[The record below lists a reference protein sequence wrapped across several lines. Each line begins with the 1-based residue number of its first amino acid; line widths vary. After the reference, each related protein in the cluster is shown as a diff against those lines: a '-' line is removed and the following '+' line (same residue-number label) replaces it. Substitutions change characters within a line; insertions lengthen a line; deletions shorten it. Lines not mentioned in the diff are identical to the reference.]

1 MSFEIT
7 NRVAES
13 SLVTI
18 DFDEFINQKKIIV
31 FDLKMWLKDE
41 LILIEKDFRN
51 SVNNHNWKDYNE
63 HLVLIQCSNNAIIPH
78 WAYLLISSKL
88 KENGIKNFIGSEE
101 DYNNYSIINS
111 IHNIDLNEFK
121 DKSVIVKG
129 CSNYA
134 NKNYYYSLLVDKIQ
148 NVVKSIMFGEACSSV
163 PIFKSKK

>member
-1 MSFEIT
+1 MSYEIK

-121 DKSVIVKG
+121 EKSVIVKG

-134 NKNYYYSLLVDKIQ
+134 NKNYYYSLIVDKIQ
-148 NVVKSIMFGEACSSV
+148 NEVKSLMFGEACSSV
-163 PIFKSKK
+163 PIYKRKK

>member
-31 FDLKMWLKDE
+31 FDLKIWLKDE

-51 SVNNHNWKDYNE
+51 KVNNHDWNDYNN

-121 DKSVIVKG
+121 EKSVIVKG

-134 NKNYYYSLLVDKIQ
+134 NKNYYYSLIVDKIQ
-148 NVVKSIMFGEACSSV
+148 NEVKSLMFGEACSSV
-163 PIFKSKK
+163 PIFKRKK

>member
-1 MSFEIT
+1 MSFEIK

-18 DFDEFINQKKIIV
+18 DFDEFINKKKIIV
-31 FDLKMWLKDE
+31 FDIKTWLKDE

-51 SVNNHNWKDYNE
+51 KVNNHDWNDYNN

-121 DKSVIVKG
+121 EKSVIVKG

-134 NKNYYYSLLVDKIQ
+134 NKNYYYSLIVDKIQ
-148 NVVKSIMFGEACSSV
+148 NEVKSLMFGEACSSV
-163 PIFKSKK
+163 PIFKRKK

>member
-1 MSFEIT
+1 MSYEIK

-18 DFDEFINQKKIIV
+18 DFDKFINQKKIIV

-88 KENGIKNFIGSEE
+88 KANGIENFIGSEE

-121 DKSVIVKG
+121 EKSVIVKG

-134 NKNYYYSLLVDKIQ
+134 NKNYYYSLIVDKIQ
-148 NVVKSIMFGEACSSV
+148 NEVKSLMFGEACSSV
-163 PIFKSKK
+163 PIYKRKK

>member
-1 MSFEIT
+1 MSYEIK

-18 DFDEFINQKKIIV
+18 DFDEFIKQKKIIV

-51 SVNNHNWKDYNE
+51 NVDNHNWKDYND

-78 WAYLLISSKL
+78 WAYLLISSNL

-101 DYNNYSIINS
+101 DI
-111 IHNIDLNEFK
+111 
-121 DKSVIVKG
+121 
-129 CSNYA
+129 
-134 NKNYYYSLLVDKIQ
+134 
-148 NVVKSIMFGEACSSV
+148 
-163 PIFKSKK
+163 

>member
-1 MSFEIT
+1 MSYEIK

-88 KENGIKNFIGSEE
+88 KENGINNFIGSEE

-111 IHNIDLNEFK
+111 INNIDLDEFK
-121 DKSVIVKG
+121 EKSVIVKG

-134 NKNYYYSLLVDKIQ
+134 NKNYYYSLIVDKIQ
-148 NVVKSIMFGEACSSV
+148 NEVKSLMFGEACSSV
-163 PIFKSKK
+163 PIFKRKK

>member
-1 MSFEIT
+1 MSYEIK

-51 SVNNHNWKDYNE
+51 NVNNHNWKDYND

-101 DYNNYSIINS
+101 NYKNYSIINS

-121 DKSVIVKG
+121 EKSVIVKG

-134 NKNYYYSLLVDKIQ
+134 NKNYYYSLIVDKIQ
-148 NVVKSIMFGEACSSV
+148 NEVKSLMFGEACSSV
-163 PIFKSKK
+163 PIFKRKK

>member
-1 MSFEIT
+1 MSFEIK

-18 DFDEFINQKKIIV
+18 DFDEFINKKKIIV
-31 FDLKMWLKDE
+31 FDIKIWLKDE
-41 LILIEKDFRN
+41 LILIEKVFRN
-51 SVNNHNWKDYNE
+51 NVNNHDWNDYNN

-121 DKSVIVKG
+121 EKSVIVKG

-134 NKNYYYSLLVDKIQ
+134 NKNYYYSLIVDKIQ
-148 NVVKSIMFGEACSSV
+148 NEVKSLMFGEACSSV
-163 PIFKSKK
+163 PIFKRKK

>member
-1 MSFEIT
+1 MSYEIK

-51 SVNNHNWKDYNE
+51 NVNNHNWKNYND

-121 DKSVIVKG
+121 EKSVIVKG

-134 NKNYYYSLLVDKIQ
+134 NKNYYYSLIVDKIQ
-148 NVVKSIMFGEACSSV
+148 NVVKSLMFGEACSSV

>member
-1 MSFEIT
+1 MSYEIK

-18 DFDEFINQKKIIV
+18 DFDEFINKKKIIV

-63 HLVLIQCSNNAIIPH
+63 HLVLIQCSTNAIIPH

-121 DKSVIVKG
+121 EKSVIVKG

-134 NKNYYYSLLVDKIQ
+134 NKNYYYSLIVDKIQ
-148 NVVKSIMFGEACSSV
+148 NEVKSLMFGEACSSV
-163 PIFKSKK
+163 PIYKRKK

>member
-1 MSFEIT
+1 MSYEIK

-101 DYNNYSIINS
+101 DYKNYSIINS

-121 DKSVIVKG
+121 EKSVIVKG

-134 NKNYYYSLLVDKIQ
+134 NKNYYYSLIVDKIQ
-148 NVVKSIMFGEACSSV
+148 NEVKSLMFGEACSSV
-163 PIFKSKK
+163 PIYKRKK

>member
-1 MSFEIT
+1 MSFEIK

-18 DFDEFINQKKIIV
+18 DFDEFINKKKIIV
-31 FDLKMWLKDE
+31 FDIKIWLKDE

-51 SVNNHNWKDYNE
+51 KVNNHDWNDYNN

-121 DKSVIVKG
+121 EKSVIVKG

-134 NKNYYYSLLVDKIQ
+134 NKNYYYSLIVNKIQ
-148 NVVKSIMFGEACSSV
+148 NEVKSLMFGEACSSV
-163 PIFKSKK
+163 PIFKRKK

>member
-1 MSFEIT
+1 MSYEIK

-31 FDLKMWLKDE
+31 FDLKIWLKDE

-51 SVNNHNWKDYNE
+51 KVNNHDWNDYNN

-121 DKSVIVKG
+121 EKSVIVKG

-148 NVVKSIMFGEACSSV
+148 NVVKSIMFGQACSSV

>member
-1 MSFEIT
+1 MSFEIK
-7 NRVAES
+7 NRVAKS

-31 FDLKMWLKDE
+31 FDLKIWLKDE

-51 SVNNHNWKDYNE
+51 KVNNHDWNDYNN

-121 DKSVIVKG
+121 EKSVIVKG

-134 NKNYYYSLLVDKIQ
+134 NKNYYYSLIVEKIQ
-148 NVVKSIMFGEACSSV
+148 NGVKSLMFGEACSSV
-163 PIFKSKK
+163 PIFKRKK

>member
-1 MSFEIT
+1 MSFEIK

-18 DFDEFINQKKIIV
+18 DFDEFINKKKIIV
-31 FDLKMWLKDE
+31 FDIKIWLKDE

-51 SVNNHNWKDYNE
+51 KVNNHDWNDYNN

-121 DKSVIVKG
+121 EKSVIVKG

-134 NKNYYYSLLVDKIQ
+134 NKNYYYSLIVDKIQ
-148 NVVKSIMFGEACSSV
+148 NEVKSLMFGEACSSV
-163 PIFKSKK
+163 PIFKRKK

>member
-1 MSFEIT
+1 MSYEIK

-51 SVNNHNWKDYNE
+51 NVNNHNWKNYND

-101 DYNNYSIINS
+101 DYKNYSIINS

-121 DKSVIVKG
+121 EKSVIVKG

-134 NKNYYYSLLVDKIQ
+134 NKNYYYSLIVDKIQ
-148 NVVKSIMFGEACSSV
+148 NVVKSLMFGEACSSV

>member
-1 MSFEIT
+1 MSYEIN

-31 FDLKMWLKDE
+31 FDIKIWLKDE

-51 SVNNHNWKDYNE
+51 KVNNHDWNDYNN

-121 DKSVIVKG
+121 EKSVIVKG

-134 NKNYYYSLLVDKIQ
+134 NKNYYYSLIVDKIQ
-148 NVVKSIMFGEACSSV
+148 NEVKSLMFGEACSSV
-163 PIFKSKK
+163 PIFKRKK

>member
-1 MSFEIT
+1 MSNEIK

-51 SVNNHNWKDYNE
+51 NVNNHNWKDYNN

-88 KENGIKNFIGSEE
+88 KENEINNFIGSEE
-101 DYNNYSIINS
+101 DYNNYIIINS
-111 IHNIDLNEFK
+111 INNIDLNEFK
-121 DKSVIVKG
+121 EKSVIVKG

-134 NKNYYYSLLVDKIQ
+134 NKNYYYSLIVDKIQ
-148 NVVKSIMFGEACSSV
+148 NEVKSLMFGEACSSV
-163 PIFKSKK
+163 PIFKRKK

>member
-1 MSFEIT
+1 MSHEIK

-41 LILIEKDFRN
+41 LILIEKDFRDK
-51 SVNNHNWKDYNE
+51 VNNHNWNDYND

-88 KENGIKNFIGSEE
+88 KANGINNFIGSEE

-111 IHNIDLNEFK
+111 IQNIDLSEFK
-121 DKSVIVKG
+121 EKSVIVKG

-134 NKNYYYSLLVDKIQ
+134 NKNYYYSLIVDKIQ
-148 NVVKSIMFGEACSSV
+148 NEVKSLMFGEACSSV
-163 PIFKSKK
+163 PIFKRKK

>member
-1 MSFEIT
+1 MSNEII

-18 DFDEFINQKKIIV
+18 DFNEFINQKKIIV

-51 SVNNHNWKDYNE
+51 NVNNHNWKEYND

-88 KENGIKNFIGSEE
+88 KENEINNFIGSEE
-101 DYNNYSIINS
+101 DYNNYIIINS
-111 IHNIDLNEFK
+111 INNIDLNEFK
-121 DKSVIVKG
+121 EKSVIVKG

-134 NKNYYYSLLVDKIQ
+134 NKNYYYSLIVDKIQ
-148 NVVKSIMFGEACSSV
+148 NEVKSLMFGEACSSV
-163 PIFKSKK
+163 PIFKRKK

>member
-1 MSFEIT
+1 MSFEIK

-18 DFDEFINQKKIIV
+18 DFDEFINKKKIIV
-31 FDLKMWLKDE
+31 FDIKIWLKDE

-51 SVNNHNWKDYNE
+51 KVNNHDWNDYNN

-134 NKNYYYSLLVDKIQ
+134 NKNYYYSLIVDKIQ
-148 NVVKSIMFGEACSSV
+148 NEVKSLMFGEACSSV
-163 PIFKSKK
+163 PIFKRKK

>member
-1 MSFEIT
+1 MSFEIK

-31 FDLKMWLKDE
+31 FDLKIWLKDE

-51 SVNNHNWKDYNE
+51 KVNNHDWNDYNN

-121 DKSVIVKG
+121 EKSVIVKG

-134 NKNYYYSLLVDKIQ
+134 NKNYYYSLIVDKIQ
-148 NVVKSIMFGEACSSV
+148 NEVKSLMFGEACSSV
-163 PIFKSKK
+163 PIFKRKK

>member
-1 MSFEIT
+1 MSYEIK

-13 SLVTI
+13 SLITI

-31 FDLKMWLKDE
+31 FDLKMWLKEE
-41 LILIEKDFRN
+41 LILIEKDFRGK
-51 SVNNHNWKDYNE
+51 VNNHNWNDYND

-121 DKSVIVKG
+121 EKSVIVKG

-134 NKNYYYSLLVDKIQ
+134 NKNYYYSLIVDKIQ
-148 NVVKSIMFGEACSSV
+148 NEVKSLMFGEACSSV

>member
-1 MSFEIT
+1 MSNVIK

-18 DFDEFINQKKIIV
+18 DFDEFINQDKIIV

-41 LILIEKDFRN
+41 LILIEKDFRHK
-51 SVNNHNWKDYNE
+51 VNNHNWNDYND

-88 KENGIKNFIGSEE
+88 KENGINNFIGSEE

-111 IHNIDLNEFK
+111 INNIDLDEFK
-121 DKSVIVKG
+121 EKSVIVKG

-134 NKNYYYSLLVDKIQ
+134 NKNYYYSLIVDKIQ
-148 NVVKSIMFGEACSSV
+148 NEVKSLMFGEACSSV
-163 PIFKSKK
+163 PIFKRKK

>member
-1 MSFEIT
+1 MSYEIK

-18 DFDEFINQKKIIV
+18 DFDEFINQEKIIV

-51 SVNNHNWKDYNE
+51 NVDNHNWKDYND

-101 DYNNYSIINS
+101 DYKNYSIINS

-121 DKSVIVKG
+121 EKSVIVKG

-134 NKNYYYSLLVDKIQ
+134 NKNYYYSLIVDKIQ
-148 NVVKSIMFGEACSSV
+148 NEVRSLMFGEACSSV
-163 PIFKSKK
+163 PIFKRKK

>member
-1 MSFEIT
+1 MSYEIK

-18 DFDEFINQKKIIV
+18 DFDEFINQEKIIV

-51 SVNNHNWKDYNE
+51 NVDNHNWKDYNE

-121 DKSVIVKG
+121 EKSVIVKG

-134 NKNYYYSLLVDKIQ
+134 NKNYYYSLIVDKIQ
-148 NVVKSIMFGEACSSV
+148 NEVKSLMFGEACSSV
-163 PIFKSKK
+163 PIFKRKK

>member
-1 MSFEIT
+1 MSFEIK

-13 SLVTI
+13 SLITI

-41 LILIEKDFRN
+41 LILIEKDFRSN
-51 SVNNHNWKDYNE
+51 VNNYNWENYND

-88 KENGIKNFIGSEE
+88 KANGINNFIGSEE

-111 IHNIDLNEFK
+111 INNIDLDEFK
-121 DKSVIVKG
+121 EKSVIVKG

-134 NKNYYYSLLVDKIQ
+134 NKNYYYSLIVDKIQ
-148 NVVKSIMFGEACSSV
+148 NEVKSLMFGEACSSV

>member
-1 MSFEIT
+1 MSYEIK

-18 DFDEFINQKKIIV
+18 DFDEFINQEKIIV

-51 SVNNHNWKDYNE
+51 NVDNHNWKDYND

-121 DKSVIVKG
+121 EKSVIVKG

-134 NKNYYYSLLVDKIQ
+134 NKNYYYSLIVDKIQ
-148 NVVKSIMFGEACSSV
+148 NEVKSLMFGEACSSV

>member
-1 MSFEIT
+1 MSNEIK

-51 SVNNHNWKDYNE
+51 KVNNHNWKDYND

-88 KENGIKNFIGSEE
+88 KENGINNFIGSEE
-101 DYNNYSIINS
+101 DYNNYIIINS

-121 DKSVIVKG
+121 EKSVIVKG

-134 NKNYYYSLLVDKIQ
+134 NKNYYYSLIVDKIQ
-148 NVVKSIMFGEACSSV
+148 NEVKSLMFGEACSSV
-163 PIFKSKK
+163 PIFKRKK